1 MINLFSLLFPPLQVA
16 RDHVSLIDAFASLD
30 KDKDGYLSLSELT
43 SAFKGKEA
51 LGLTTEEVRSLNR
64 TYVMVLVYLVGCT

>member
-1 MINLFSLLFPPLQVA
+1 MA

-51 LGLTTEEVRSLNR
+51 LGLTTEEVRSFNR
-64 TYVMVLVYLVGCT
+64 IYLTWFGLVYLEGCAK